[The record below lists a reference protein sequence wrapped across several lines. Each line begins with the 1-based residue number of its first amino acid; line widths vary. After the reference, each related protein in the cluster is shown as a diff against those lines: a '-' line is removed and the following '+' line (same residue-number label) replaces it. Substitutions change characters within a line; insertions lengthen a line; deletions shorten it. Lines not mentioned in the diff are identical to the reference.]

1 MDAAKQGDLEPTEH
15 FVPAPYYEV
24 SQPAQ
29 LKVFTDP
36 LRIRV
41 LNVLEQREAT
51 NQQVADSLGEPTAKV
66 LYHVRFLIDA
76 GLIRLVRTEVKGGN
90 VEKYYRSIALAFT
103 LSPAREGMP
112 EFELGATNAVLE
124 AVRHEAVAS
133 LARWPEQ
140 ESLVERRPGRLDSKR
155 VEEFR
160 RRLGE
165 LLDEFWTE
173 EEELEA
179 EENDADSTTPRR
191 WRLLVAM
198 YRDPT
203 SGE

>member
-1 MDAAKQGDLEPTEH
+1 MMKVVDGEEMQESER
-15 FVPAPYYEV
+15 FVPAPYREV
-24 SQPAQ
+24 SEPAQ

-66 LYHVRFLIDA
+66 LYHVRFLTEA

-90 VEKYYRSIALAFT
+90 VEKYYRAIALAYVLT
-103 LSPAREGMP
+103 PARAGMP
-112 EFELGATNAVLE
+112 EFELGATSAVLE

-133 LARWPEQ
+133 LAKWPEQ
-140 ESLVERRPGRLDSKR
+140 ESLVQRRPGYLDPARL
-155 VEEFR
+155 EEFR
-160 RRLGE
+160 ERLESLLEEYWKEDESLDADGDGTPGE
-165 LLDEFWTE
+165 LHQ
-173 EEELEA
+173 
-179 EENDADSTTPRR
+179 

-203 SGE
+203 SAR